1 MQKFWRAFVAEVKDF
16 PATML
21 LCAIYVG
28 LFLLMAVSQGR
39 LDAGQ
44 GALSFFGLSI
54 DTLVDFGAVDGRLVM
69 QDGQWWRLITA
80 TFLHGSL
87 VHVVLNTLAL
97 YQLGRII
104 EDWYGGSTVIMLHL
118 LFGLA
123 GSLIS
128 LWLHRM
134 MPGRIVQV
142 GGSGAIFGYCAF
154 LLVAT
159 YFDDHEDSPALFK
172 SLAFALVVGFA
183 MGHLLGADNAAHF
196 GGALAGAIVGTVD
209 YIFKRDFMSRLVA
222 RLLGIVSLG
231 VIIVSF
237 GFGGRVYADQLIAR
251 EKIRVQ
257 REKQMAQREEDYHL
271 ARARGL
277 LMRIY
282 SYTYYALRREDI
294 PVLDHREQ
302 RAELLDEI
310 ASHLHDPD
318 TVEYLHRIAKHL
330 QIASDEDFRS
340 KSNIEGL
347 MKLFKEGPHGMSPE
361 SPDEGSEPVHDSSF
375 EKQESHHSQEQVI
388 PSSVPTAP

>member
-1 MQKFWRAFVAEVKDF
+1 
-16 PATML
+16 
-21 LCAIYVG
+21 
-28 LFLLMAVSQGR
+28 
-39 LDAGQ
+39 
-44 GALSFFGLSI
+44 
-54 DTLVDFGAVDGRLVM
+54 
-69 QDGQWWRLITA
+69 
-80 TFLHGSL
+80 
-87 VHVVLNTLAL
+87 
-97 YQLGRII
+97 
-104 EDWYGGSTVIMLHL
+104 
-118 LFGLA
+118 
-123 GSLIS
+123 
-128 LWLHRM
+128 M

-209 YIFKRDFMSRLVA
+209 YVFKRDFMPRIVA

-251 EKIRVQ
+251 EKIRIQ
-257 REKQMAQREEDYHL
+257 REKQMAQREEDYQL

-282 SYTYYALRREDI
+282 SYTYFALRRQDI
-294 PVLDHREQ
+294 PVIDHREQ
-302 RAELLDEI
+302 RAKLLLEI
-310 ASHLHDPD
+310 ASHLHDRD

-330 QIASDEDFRS
+330 QIPSDEEFITRS
-340 KSNIEGL
+340 NLERL

-361 SPDEGSEPVHDSSF
+361 APDEGAEPSEDTSF
-375 EKQESHHSQEQVI
+375 DKQHSQPSQQQVI
-388 PSSVPTAP
+388 PSSSAPATP

>member
-1 MQKFWRAFVAEVKDF
+1 MQKFWRAVVAEVKDF

-21 LCAIYVG
+21 LCTIYVG
-28 LFLLMAVSQGR
+28 LFLVMAVSQGR
-39 LDAGQ
+39 LDSGQ
-44 GALSFFGLSI
+44 GPLSFFGLSI

-87 VHVVLNTLAL
+87 IHVALNTLAL

-172 SLAFALVVGFA
+172 SLAFALLLGFA
-183 MGHLLGADNAAHF
+183 MGHLLGADNAAHL

-209 YIFKRDFMSRLVA
+209 YVFKRDFMSRFVA

-237 GFGGRVYADQLIAR
+237 GFGGRVYADQWIAR

-257 REKQMAQREEDYHL
+257 HEKQMAKRDEDYQL

-282 SYTYYALRREDI
+282 SFTYYSLRRQDYPI
-294 PVLDHREQ
+294 LDHREK
-302 RAELLDEI
+302 RAELLVEI
-310 ASHLHDPD
+310 SSHLHDPE

-330 QIASDEDFRS
+330 NIASDEEFVS
-340 KSNIEGL
+340 KSNLEGL

-361 SPDEGSEPVHDSSF
+361 VPEEGSEPSAENSEPHS
-375 EKQESHHSQEQVI
+375 SQEPAI
-388 PSSVPTAP
+388 PSPVPPSTP